1 MIIDSHTHVLPPRI
15 KEGRGTYVRRD
26 AAFAAIYDD
35 PKARIATAEDV
46 IAELDKREIDTAVIA
61 NYSWSSAELCRE
73 SNDYIL
79 ESASRFSRL
88 VPMCAVC
95 DTTSDDSLKE
105 VERCAAAGARGIG
118 ELRPD
123 FHPGDYL
130 EPGVN
135 KTFTDLLRRLKLPL
149 LLHASEP
156 VGHVYSG
163 KGEARPE
170 VLYPFLLTVPDLTV
184 ILAHW
189 GGGLPFYTLMPEV
202 GEALRNVY
210 YDTAASPYLYSGDIY
225 RRVADLVGAERMLFG
240 SDFPLMSPGR
250 IMREIDAAPLA
261 DEERT
266 LVLGGNAERLLG
278 L

>member
-15 KEGRGTYVRRD
+15 KEGRGTYVGRD
-26 AAFAAIYDD
+26 PAFAAIYED
-35 PKARIATAEDV
+35 PRARIATAEDV
-46 IAELDKREIDTAVIA
+46 IAELDLREIDTAVIA

-79 ESASRFSRL
+79 ESGVKFSRFI
-88 VPMCAVC
+88 PMCAVC
-95 DTTSDDSLKE
+95 DTTSDDSLRE
-105 VERCAAAGARGIG
+105 VERCAAGGAKGIG

-130 EPGVN
+130 EPAGMQP
-135 KTFTDLLRRLKLPL
+135 FADLLRKLGLPL

-156 VGHVYSG
+156 VGHVYKG

-202 GEALRNVY
+202 GEALGNVY

-225 RRVADLVGAERMLFG
+225 RRVADLVGAERVLFG

-250 IMREIDAAPLA
+250 IMREISAAPLA
-261 DEERT
+261 DEERA
-266 LVLGGNAERLLG
+266 LVLGGNATRLLG